1 MSNHRDGVGHVI
13 SAGRTQV
20 TLQKMLAKVIVA
32 AAGTGDFGRFFGII
46 SRDEGFDPEEN
57 DQNGRLVDRFH
68 MV

>member
-1 MSNHRDGVGHVI
+1 MSNHGDRVGHVI

-32 AAGTGDFGRFFGII
+32 AAGTGDHDGGGII

-57 DQNGRLVDRFH
+57 NQNGRLVDRPSKIL
-68 MV
+68 

>member
-1 MSNHRDGVGHVI
+1 
-13 SAGRTQV
+13 
-20 TLQKMLAKVIVA
+20 MLAKVIVA